1 MGGNDPPAMTS
12 TSVSLVLLEEIAER
26 LEQARAT
33 AHQRVERFDRTDL
46 DEQSEDSI
54 RDLAVGLRNDLHHIQ
69 GLLDEIVTSEIPML
83 RGQLR

>member
-1 MGGNDPPAMTS
+1 MTS

-33 AHQRVERFDRTDL
+33 ARQRVERFDRLDL
-46 DEQSEDSI
+46 DQESEDSM
-54 RDLAVGLRNDLHHIQ
+54 RDLAVGLRNDLHLIQ
-69 GLLDEIVTSEIPML
+69 GLLEEIVTSEIPML